1 MFSPSRP
8 EQMEPLESGT
18 ERAFSAPVKWTRV
31 SDKGHAP
38 LFYRGLSDQ
47 YNTASSER
55 RGYCSAQLNVI
66 TALGGMVQT
75 AKRASTRTSF
85 LTRPY
90 ELETRVW
97 QLAQKQKARLELP
110 REAGAPSQSPEPH
123 FTTSGTGRLKL
134 QVCLCCFVSGFF
146 LKSEIVN
153 VPGRRV
159 FRSSLG
165 GAKHFIQASE
175 QPL

>member
-1 MFSPSRP
+1 M
-8 EQMEPLESGT
+8 EQLESGT
-18 ERAFSAPVKWTRV
+18 ERAFSARVKWTRV
-31 SDKGHAP
+31 SGSGHAP
-38 LFYRGLSDQ
+38 LFSCGLSDQ
-47 YNTASSER
+47 HNAASSKR
-55 RGYCSAQLNVI
+55 RGYCSAGLHVI

-110 REAGAPSQSPEPH
+110 REAGTPESKRRASFHH
-123 FTTSGTGRLKL
+123 FRSRRPQATGMPLL
-134 QVCLCCFVSGFF
+134 SCFRVFF
-146 LKSEIVN
+146 KSEIAN
-153 VPGRRV
+153 VSGRRV
-159 FRSSLG
+159 FGSSPG